1 MSAPANHWKLGAFV
15 LGSVLIA
22 ATAVVVLG
30 AQAMRVQSVRYTS
43 YFDEAVTGLE
53 VGSPISFRGVKV
65 GNVSAIDI
73 APDLRHVEISYEL
86 GTQVLG
92 RLGLAGTT
100 HGKETR
106 ITVPDNLRVQLAS
119 TGLAGTKYLQIDFF
133 DVRSVPEPT
142 LPFPVP
148 ENYIP
153 GTPSTM
159 KNLEDAVIRGV
170 DMLPILAQDVSKL
183 LGKVELLLD
192 DVHQSQLPGKAAT
205 TLVTANNVLL
215 SLQSKLDQLKV
226 DELSR
231 ESTAMLKNA
240 NVVLVKLNQ
249 TLERIDGDDG
259 LVASVQRTSDSLGD
273 VTGNGLDQSLNE
285 TLRALREAAVG
296 IRRLVEALERDPEM
310 LLKGKGRASP

>member
-30 AQAMRVQSVRYTS
+30 AQALQVQSVRYTS

-65 GNVSAIDI
+65 GNVSGIDI
-73 APDLRHVEISYEL
+73 APDGRHVEISYDL

-92 RLGLAGTT
+92 RLGLAGST

-119 TGLAGTKYLQIDFF
+119 TGLTGTKYLQIDFF
-133 DVRSVPEPT
+133 DAKTVPEPT
-142 LPFPVP
+142 LPFPIP

-153 GTPSTM
+153 GTPSTL
-159 KNLEDAVIRGV
+159 KNLEGAVIRGV
-170 DMLPILAQDVSKL
+170 DMLPLLIQDMSKL
-183 LGKVELLLD
+183 LAKAELLLE
-192 DVHQSQLPGKAAT
+192 DVHQSPLPEKAAT

-215 SLQSKLDQLKV
+215 SLQSKLEQLKV

-231 ESTAMLKNA
+231 ESTEMLKNA
-240 NVVLVKLNQ
+240 NVVLLKLNQ
-249 TLERIDGDDG
+249 TLERIDGNQG

-273 VTGNGLDQSLNE
+273 LSGNGLNRNLNE

-296 IRRLVEALERDPEM
+296 IRRLTEALERDPDM
-310 LLKGKGRASP
+310 LIKGKGKAGP